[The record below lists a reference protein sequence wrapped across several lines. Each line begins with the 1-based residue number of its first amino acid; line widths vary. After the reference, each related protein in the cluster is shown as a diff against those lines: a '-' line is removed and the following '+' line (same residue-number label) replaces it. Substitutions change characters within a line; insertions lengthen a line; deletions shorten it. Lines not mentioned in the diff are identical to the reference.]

1 MTKRETHITNVIRS
15 RGVAGL
21 LMLAGAWM
29 IWSSPGFDILRPADI
44 VSLLLAG
51 ATAVAMIVINRQFNL
66 LRTTSLFFAGLF
78 MIACGA
84 TPQVFTTE
92 GIVPALL
99 ALTVTGAMWLMFT
112 LYNRRMS
119 DRRIF
124 LIFTLLSAGCI
135 LDFTFLFYVPV
146 FLAGMGQMRIF
157 RFKKIVSAIIGL
169 ITPWWIGFGLGVLSV
184 PELPHIIFTPPSMLL
199 DMPGG
204 WPFLST
210 VAFSLLIGFFTGSLS
225 ILRIL
230 GFNARARAVNGL
242 LALIGIV
249 TGALAIVNFTNLT
262 TYVVLL
268 NSCVAFQVGH
278 FFRATATRR
287 GYIFVLAL
295 VAAYV
300 SLYIWGMTA

>member
-1 MTKRETHITNVIRS
+1 
-15 RGVAGL
+15 
-21 LMLAGAWM
+21 M
-29 IWSSPGFDILRPADI
+29 IWSSPGFDFMRPADSI
-44 VSLLLAG
+44 SLFLTL

-84 TPQVFTTE
+84 TPQVFIT
-92 GIVPALL
+92 GSIVPALL
-99 ALTVTGAMWLMFT
+99 ALTVICAMWLMFT

-124 LIFTLLSAGCI
+124 LIFTMLSAGCI

-146 FLAGMGQMRIF
+146 FLGGMVQMRIF
-157 RFKKIVSAIIGL
+157 RFKKIVSAVIGL
-169 ITPWWIGFGLGVLSV
+169 VTPWWIGLGLGVISL
-184 PELPHIIFTPPSMLL
+184 PELPRIFFTPPAMLL
-199 DMPGG
+199 SLPGG
-204 WPFLST
+204 WPFLAT
-210 VAFSLLIGFFTGSLS
+210 VAFSLLLGFVVGSLS
-225 ILRIL
+225 TLRIL

-242 LALIGIV
+242 LAMIGVV
-249 TGALAIVNFTNLT
+249 TGMLAIVNFTALP

-278 FFRATATRR
+278 FFRATASRR

-295 VAAYV
+295 VAAYI
-300 SLYIWGMTA
+300 SLYFWGLAA